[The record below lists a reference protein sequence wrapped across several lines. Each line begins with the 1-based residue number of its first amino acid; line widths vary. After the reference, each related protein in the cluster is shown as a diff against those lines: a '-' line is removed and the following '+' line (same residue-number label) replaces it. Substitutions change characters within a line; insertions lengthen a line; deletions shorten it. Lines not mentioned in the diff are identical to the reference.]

1 MYELHTK
8 THKDDLLREI
18 EEIKAEHAGL
28 QEATNL
34 LQKDKDALQAKE
46 DVQSVILDIL
56 ENNGYKH
63 EIVRR
68 LRHGEPRESV
78 ASWLLGQP
86 DLRKHLRSLPPSH
99 QSILGLVQRVEDL
112 YEADQG
118 PAPPPVETAHQW
130 TQVTKSQTLIGHL
143 FELYFTW
150 VHPIHMLFS
159 EVDFLASYHAGDD
172 TYCSNPLTDAICAMA
187 CHLLD
192 NPSPGSKPRDK
203 DSISGY
209 DDAIQLREAF
219 MGEAR
224 SSLGPDTYTQMT
236 SIQAFAIMFLSE
248 LSSGRARSA
257 TGYLRCAADHLKF
270 SKADGQSKEALELSY
285 WGVHTL
291 NTRVTHNADG
301 CP

>member
-1 MYELHTK
+1 MYEPHTK

-18 EEIKAEHAGL
+18 EELKAEHAGL
-28 QEATNL
+28 QEATSL

-56 ENNGYKH
+56 ENNGHNH

-78 ASWLLGQP
+78 ASWLLSQP
-86 DLRKHLRSLPPSH
+86 ELRKHLRSLPPSH
-99 QSILGLVQRVEDL
+99 HAIIGLVKRVEDL
-112 YEADQG
+112 YEADQS
-118 PAPPPVETAHQW
+118 PAQTSVQTVHRW
-130 TQVTKSQTLIGHL
+130 TEVTKSQILIGHL

-159 EVDFLASYHAGDD
+159 EVDFLASYRSGDA
-172 TYCSNPLTDAICAMA
+172 TYCSTPLTNAICAMA

-192 NPSPGSKPRDK
+192 IPSPGFKPRDK
-203 DSISGY
+203 DSMSGY
-209 DDAIQLREAF
+209 EDAMQLHGAF
-219 MGEAR
+219 MAEAR
-224 SSLGPDTYTQMT
+224 SSLTPDNYTRMT
-236 SIQAFAIMFLSE
+236 SIQAFGVMFLSE
-248 LSSGRARSA
+248 LSSGLARSA

-270 SKADGQSKEALELSY
+270 SNADGQSKEALELSH

-291 NTRVTHNADG
+291 NT
-301 CP
+301 